1 MIIALN
7 MRLYQKRGIWYVT
20 LPGNIRKSLKTRDK
34 QIAGRLY
41 NRIKKEA
48 LLGNII
54 QINKSQQIILSD
66 FVKEY
71 LKHSMA
77 HKKHSTYL
85 RDKYSINKLLEYI
98 GNRPLKTIT
107 PKILDGFHTDLI
119 NAGHKA
125 SGVAITSR
133 HCRAAFS
140 KAVHWD
146 YIKTNPYNRTG
157 KIRVEKKPPRFYS
170 EDELKK
176 IFEAISND
184 QDFHDLITCY
194 LLTGMRR
201 TELFSLKRKNLDFKQ
216 NTITIVESKTDW
228 RVIEM
233 DEDVRNIL
241 KKRCK
246 KYNISRLFPTWKH
259 PNAITHRW
267 IRLMKRL
274 KIKNARLHDLRH
286 STASYLIMS
295 GVDIRIIQEILG
307 HSDISTTRIY
317 THLAPGHMKKAFAKL
332 GNLHR
337 ISTGQYP
344 RIKNDNN

>member
-1 MIIALN
+1 MITALH
-7 MRLYQKRGIWYVT
+7 MRLYKKRGIWYVA
-20 LPGNIRKSLKTRDK
+20 LPGNIRRSLKTKDK
-34 QIAGRLY
+34 EMAGRLY

-54 QINKSQQIILSD
+54 QINKSQQITLSNYI
-66 FVKEY
+66 KEY
-71 LKHSMA
+71 LEHSKA

-85 RDKYSINKLLEYI
+85 RDKYSINKLLEHV
-98 GNRPLKTIT
+98 GNRLLKTIT
-107 PKILDGFHTDLI
+107 PKMLDKFHTDLI
-119 NAGHKA
+119 NAGHKP
-125 SGVAITSR
+125 SGVAITFR
-133 HCRAAFS
+133 HCRAALS
-140 KAVHWD
+140 KAVSWD
-146 YIKTNPYNRTG
+146 YIKTNPYNRAG

-176 IFEAISND
+176 IFEAISKD

-201 TELFSLKRKNLDFKQ
+201 KELFSLQPKNIDFKN

-233 DEDVRNIL
+233 DKEVKNIL
-241 KKRCK
+241 KRRCK
-246 KYNISRLFPTWKH
+246 KHNIGRLFPTWKH

-274 KIKNARLHDLRH
+274 KIENARLHDLRH

-295 GVDIRIIQEILG
+295 GVDIRTIQEILG

-344 RIKNDNN
+344 KVKIDNN